1 MYEESSLSDEGDSLV
16 KVEGQLKQEIIDDEP
31 EEIIIS
37 IHPLFEKSEL
47 STEGISIAVNSMI
60 NEESVVG
67 CPVCQNLRPCEMF
80 SDTIGN
86 FIVCKLCDESC
97 PQCGDKS
104 LENIEDGL
112 GCYNCDFSLNHQ

>member
-1 MYEESSLSDEGDSLV
+1 MYEEKNLSEQGDNLV
-16 KVEGQLKQEIIDDEP
+16 EVEGQLKREIVNDEP
-31 EEIIIS
+31 EKIIIS

-80 SDTIGN
+80 SKTISN
-86 FIVCKLCDESC
+86 FIVCKICDEYC
-97 PQCGDKS
+97 PHCGEKS
-104 LENIEDGL
+104 LENVDGGL
-112 GCYNCDFSLNHQ
+112 GCCNCDFNLRYQ